1 MWGELCRGERIPHG
15 MMTTLIPEPLGHCSG
30 LEVSKV
36 PATEEIQISWSLLA
50 FGFELGGRS
59 GRVQSSL

>member
-1 MWGELCRGERIPHG
+1 
-15 MMTTLIPEPLGHCSG
+15 MMTTLVPGPLGHCSG

-36 PATEEIQISWSLLA
+36 PAAEEIQISWSLSA

-59 GRVQSSL
+59 GRVQPSFWWGINYEK